1 MKRVVYAVVS
11 LILLFIMG
19 CSLPP
24 ERPVKKDELYRTGI
38 YNYYKIQESPERVLA
53 ALNKDGEVV
62 LEVEYKK
69 QPLYLK
75 ILATSKGLV
84 LSVSER

>member
-1 MKRVVYAVVS
+1 MNR
-11 LILLFIMG
+11 ILYTTITFIWFFAAG

-24 ERPVKKDELYRTGI
+24 ERQVKKEELYRTQI
-38 YNYYKIQESPERVLA
+38 YNYYKIKESPERVLA

-62 LEVEYKK
+62 LEAEFKK

-84 LSVSER
+84 LSISER

>member
-1 MKRVVYAVVS
+1 M
-11 LILLFIMG
+11 LILCLLLSLLLG

-24 ERPVKKDELYRTGI
+24 ERPVKKEELYRTGI
-38 YNYYKIQESPERVLA
+38 YNHYTIKESPERVLA

-62 LEVEYKK
+62 LEAVYRS

-75 ILATSKGLV
+75 IMATSKGLQ

>member
-1 MKRVVYAVVS
+1 MNRIIHVA
-11 LILLFIMG
+11 LGFIWLLGAG

-24 ERPVKKDELYRTGI
+24 ERPVKKEELYRTGI
-38 YNYYKIQESPERVLA
+38 YNYYKIKESPERVLA

-62 LEVEYKK
+62 LEAEYKK

-84 LSVSER
+84 LSISER

>member
-1 MKRVVYAVVS
+1 MKRKFYS
-11 LILLFIMG
+11 TLCLILLTCFG

-24 ERPVKKDELYRTGI
+24 ERPVKKEELYRTGI
-38 YNYYKIQESPERVLA
+38 YNFYKIKESPERVLA

-62 LEVEYKK
+62 LDAEYKK
-69 QPLYLK
+69 QPVYLK
-75 ILATSKGLV
+75 ILATSRGLV